1 MKKII
6 LACLMAFVGVH
17 LNAEPKWYGKA
28 YNKTNTQKGYLYG
41 SGSATSKEA
50 SKQKAL
56 ADLVAS
62 ISVVVNSQIHIQKSR
77 VDNKLKSSDS
87 QTINL
92 KTDDLELNNVEIVN
106 QEAQKGIYY
115 TRVRI
120 NQNLF
125 LQGLRDKYNAL
136 YGQFSTLMPK
146 VCKGVF
152 LQQSKSMGDLLAKAM
167 PIERILKA
175 YSVPVSSLENY
186 EKIYYQNAFKPK
198 VQITFDNNSDAE
210 IKAALISAYARVL
223 TPSDEEKLYQIKNEV
238 FTDSANGITRIRVVV
253 SASDCQGTPVLNRGL
268 EVDEKNK
275 NFAITR
281 LQSLLYKE
289 LKDYANK
296 EGQGNTGL

>member
-6 LACLMAFVGVH
+6 LACLMAFVGAN
-17 LNAEPKWYGKA
+17 LSAEPKWYSKV

-175 YSVPVSSLENY
+175 YSVPVGSLENY

-198 VQITFDNNSDAE
+198 VQITFDNNSDTE
-210 IKAALISAYARVL
+210 IKNALISAYARVL

-238 FTDSANGITRIRVVV
+238 FTDSADGTTRIRVVV
-253 SASDCQGTPVLNRGL
+253 SASDCQGTPVLNRSL

>member
-6 LACLMAFVGVH
+6 LACLVTFLSAN
-17 LNAEPKWYGKA
+17 LSAEPKWYSKA

-92 KTDDLELNNVEIVN
+92 KTDDLELDNVEIVN
-106 QEAQKGIYY
+106 QEVQDGIYY
-115 TRVRI
+115 TRLRI

-125 LQGLRDKYNAL
+125 LQGLSDKYNAL
-136 YGQFSTLMPK
+136 YGQFATLMPK
-146 VCKGVF
+146 ACKGVF

-167 PIERILKA
+167 PMERILKA
-175 YSVPVSSLENY
+175 YSIPVKSLESY
-186 EKIYYQNAFKPK
+186 EKMYYQNAFKPK
-198 VQITFDNNSDAE
+198 VQIVFNDDSDTE
-210 IKAALISAYARVL
+210 IKDALLGAYARVL
-223 TPSDEEKLYQIKNEV
+223 TPSNEEKLYQIKNEV
-238 FTDSANGITRIRVVV
+238 FTDSNNGITRIRVIIN
-253 SASDCQGTPVLNRGL
+253 ASDCQGSPILNKNI

-289 LKDYANK
+289 LKNYANK

>member
-6 LACLMAFVGVH
+6 LACLMVFVGAN
-17 LNAEPKWYGKA
+17 LSAEPKWYSKA

-198 VQITFDNNSDAE
+198 VQITFDNNSDTE

-238 FTDSANGITRIRVVV
+238 FTDSANGT
-253 SASDCQGTPVLNRGL
+253 T
-268 EVDEKNK
+268 
-275 NFAITR
+275 
-281 LQSLLYKE
+281 
-289 LKDYANK
+289 
-296 EGQGNTGL
+296 

>member
-6 LACLMAFVGVH
+6 LACLVTFLSAN
-17 LNAEPKWYGKA
+17 LSAEPKWYSKA

-92 KTDDLELNNVEIVN
+92 KTDDLELDNVEIVN
-106 QEAQKGIYY
+106 QEAQDGIYY
-115 TRVRI
+115 TRLRI

-125 LQGLRDKYNAL
+125 LQGLSDKYNAL
-136 YGQFSTLMPK
+136 YGQFATLMPK
-146 VCKGVF
+146 ACKGVF

-167 PIERILKA
+167 PMERILKA
-175 YSVPVSSLENY
+175 YSIPVKSLESY
-186 EKIYYQNAFKPK
+186 EKMYYQNAFKPK
-198 VQITFDNNSDAE
+198 VQIVFNDDSDTE
-210 IKAALISAYARVL
+210 IKDALLGTYARVL

-238 FTDSANGITRIRVVV
+238 FTDSNNGITRIRVIIN
-253 SASDCQGTPVLNRGL
+253 ASDCQGSPILNKNI

-289 LKDYANK
+289 LKNYANK

>member
-6 LACLMAFVGVH
+6 LACLVTFLSAN
-17 LNAEPKWYGKA
+17 LSAEPKWYSKA

-92 KTDDLELNNVEIVN
+92 KTDDLELDNVEIVN
-106 QEAQKGIYY
+106 QEVQDGIYY
-115 TRVRI
+115 TRLRI

-125 LQGLRDKYNAL
+125 LQGLSDKYNAL
-136 YGQFSTLMPK
+136 YGQFATLMPK
-146 VCKGVF
+146 ACKGVF

-167 PIERILKA
+167 PMERILKA
-175 YSVPVSSLENY
+175 YSIPVKSLESY
-186 EKIYYQNAFKPK
+186 EKMYYQNAFKPK
-198 VQITFDNNSDAE
+198 VQIVFNDDSDTE
-210 IKAALISAYARVL
+210 IKDALLGAYARVL
-223 TPSDEEKLYQIKNEV
+223 TPSNEEKLYQIKNEV
-238 FTDSANGITRIRVVV
+238 FTDSNNGTTRIRVIIN
-253 SASDCQGTPVLNRGL
+253 ASDCQGSPILNKNI

-289 LKDYANK
+289 LKNYANK

>member
-6 LACLMAFVGVH
+6 LACLMAFVGAN
-17 LNAEPKWYGKA
+17 LSAEPKWYGKA

-146 VCKGVF
+146 VCKGFF

-210 IKAALISAYARVL
+210 IKNALISAYARVL

-238 FTDSANGITRIRVVV
+238 FTDSANGTTRIRVVV
-253 SASDCQGTPVLNRGL
+253 SASDCQGTPVLNRSL

>member
-6 LACLMAFVGVH
+6 LACLVTFLSAN
-17 LNAEPKWYGKA
+17 LSAEPKWYSKA

-92 KTDDLELNNVEIVN
+92 KTDDLELDNVEIVN

-125 LQGLRDKYNAL
+125 LQGLSDKYNAL
-136 YGQFSTLMPK
+136 YGQFATLMPK
-146 VCKGVF
+146 ACKGVF

-167 PIERILKA
+167 PMERILKA
-175 YSVPVSSLENY
+175 YSIPVRSLESY

-198 VQITFDNNSDAE
+198 VQIVFNDNSDTE
-210 IKAALISAYARVL
+210 IKDALLGAYARIL

-238 FTDSANGITRIRVVV
+238 FTENNNGTTRIRVVV
-253 SASDCQGTPVLNRGL
+253 SASDCQGSPILNKNI

-289 LKDYANK
+289 LKNYANK

>member
-6 LACLMAFVGVH
+6 LACLVTF
-17 LNAEPKWYGKA
+17 LSTNLSAEPKWYSKA

-92 KTDDLELNNVEIVN
+92 KTDDLELDNVEIVN
-106 QEAQKGIYY
+106 QEAQDGIYY
-115 TRVRI
+115 TRLRI

-125 LQGLRDKYNAL
+125 LQGLSDKYNAL
-136 YGQFSTLMPK
+136 YGQFATLMPK
-146 VCKGVF
+146 ACKGVF

-167 PIERILKA
+167 PMERILKA
-175 YSVPVSSLENY
+175 YSIPVKSLESY
-186 EKIYYQNAFKPK
+186 EKMYYQNAFKPK
-198 VQITFDNNSDAE
+198 VQIVFNDDSDTE
-210 IKAALISAYARVL
+210 IKDALLGAYARVL

-238 FTDSANGITRIRVVV
+238 FTESNNGVTRIRVIIN
-253 SASDCQGTPVLNRGL
+253 ASDCQGSPILNKNI

-289 LKDYANK
+289 LKNYANK

>member
-17 LNAEPKWYGKA
+17 LNAEPRWYSKA
-28 YNKTNTQKGYLYG
+28 YKKEQKGYFYG
-41 SGSATSKEA
+41 NGAAASKEA
-50 SKQKAL
+50 SKERAL

-62 ISVVVNSQIHIQKSR
+62 ISVVVNSQIHIQRSR
-77 VDNKLKSSDS
+77 MNNKLQSSDS

-92 KTDDLELNNVEIVN
+92 KTDDLELNNAEIVK

-115 TRVRI
+115 TQLRI
-120 NQNLF
+120 NKDLF

-136 YGQFSTLMPK
+136 YEQFFTLMPK
-146 VCKGVF
+146 ACKGFF
-152 LQQSKSMGDLLAKAM
+152 LQQSKGIGELLAQTM
-167 PIERILKA
+167 PMERILKA

-198 VQITFDNNSDAE
+198 VQLVFNDNSDAE
-210 IKAALISAYARVL
+210 IKSALISAYARVL

-238 FTDSANGITRIRVVV
+238 FTDSANGITHIRVVV
-253 SASDCQGTPVLNRGL
+253 SASDCQGTPVLNRNI
-268 EVDEKNK
+268 EVNEKDK

>member
-6 LACLMAFVGVH
+6 LACLVTFLSAN
-17 LNAEPKWYGKA
+17 LSAEPKWYSKA

-92 KTDDLELNNVEIVN
+92 KTDDLELDNVEIVN
-106 QEAQKGIYY
+106 QEAQDGIYY
-115 TRVRI
+115 TRLRI

-125 LQGLRDKYNAL
+125 LQGLSDKYNAL
-136 YGQFSTLMPK
+136 YGQFATLMPK
-146 VCKGVF
+146 ACKGVF

-167 PIERILKA
+167 PMERILKA
-175 YSVPVSSLENY
+175 YSIPVKSLESY
-186 EKIYYQNAFKPK
+186 EKMYYQNAFKPK
-198 VQITFDNNSDAE
+198 VQIVFNDNSDTE
-210 IKAALISAYARVL
+210 IKDALLGAYARVL

-238 FTDSANGITRIRVVV
+238 FTESNNGVTRIRVIIN
-253 SASDCQGTPVLNRGL
+253 ASDCQGSPILNKNI

-289 LKDYANK
+289 LKNYANK

>member
-6 LACLMAFVGVH
+6 LACLVTFLSAN
-17 LNAEPKWYGKA
+17 LSAEPKWYSKA

-92 KTDDLELNNVEIVN
+92 KTDDLELDNVEIVN
-106 QEAQKGIYY
+106 QEAQDGIYY
-115 TRVRI
+115 TRLRI

-125 LQGLRDKYNAL
+125 LQGLSDKYNAL
-136 YGQFSTLMPK
+136 YGQFATLMPK
-146 VCKGVF
+146 ACKGVF

-175 YSVPVSSLENY
+175 YSIPVKSLESY
-186 EKIYYQNAFKPK
+186 EKMYYQNAFKPK
-198 VQITFDNNSDAE
+198 VQIVFNDDSDTE
-210 IKAALISAYARVL
+210 IKDALLGAYARVL
-223 TPSDEEKLYQIKNEV
+223 TPSNEEKLYQIKNEV
-238 FTDSANGITRIRVVV
+238 FTDSNNGITRIRVIIN
-253 SASDCQGTPVLNRGL
+253 ASDCQGSPILNKNI

-289 LKDYANK
+289 LKNYANK

>member
-6 LACLMAFVGVH
+6 LACLVTFLSAN
-17 LNAEPKWYGKA
+17 LSAEPKWYSKA

-92 KTDDLELNNVEIVN
+92 KTDDLELDNVEIVN
-106 QEAQKGIYY
+106 QEAQDGIYY
-115 TRVRI
+115 TRLRI

-125 LQGLRDKYNAL
+125 LQGLSDKYNAL
-136 YGQFSTLMPK
+136 YGQFATLMPK
-146 VCKGVF
+146 ACKGVF

-167 PIERILKA
+167 PMERILKA
-175 YSVPVSSLENY
+175 YSIPVKSLESY
-186 EKIYYQNAFKPK
+186 EKMYYQNAFKPK
-198 VQITFDNNSDAE
+198 VQIVFNDDSDTE
-210 IKAALISAYARVL
+210 IKDALLGAYARVL

-238 FTDSANGITRIRVVV
+238 FTESNNGVTRIRVIIN
-253 SASDCQGTPVLNRGL
+253 ASDCQGSPILNKNI

-289 LKDYANK
+289 LKNYANK

>member
-6 LACLMAFVGVH
+6 LACLVTFLSAN
-17 LNAEPKWYGKA
+17 LSAEPKWYSKA

-92 KTDDLELNNVEIVN
+92 KTDDLELDNVEIVN
-106 QEAQKGIYY
+106 QEAQDGIYY
-115 TRVRI
+115 TRLRI

-125 LQGLRDKYNAL
+125 LQGLSDKYNAL
-136 YGQFSTLMPK
+136 YGQFATLMPK
-146 VCKGVF
+146 ACKGVF

-167 PIERILKA
+167 PMERILKA
-175 YSVPVSSLENY
+175 YSIPVKSLESY
-186 EKIYYQNAFKPK
+186 EKMYYQNAFKPK
-198 VQITFDNNSDAE
+198 VQIVFNDDSDTE
-210 IKAALISAYARVL
+210 IKDALLGAYARVL
-223 TPSDEEKLYQIKNEV
+223 TPSNEEKLYQIKNEV
-238 FTDSANGITRIRVVV
+238 FTDSNNGITRIRVIIN
-253 SASDCQGTPVLNRGL
+253 ASDCQGSPILNKNI

-289 LKDYANK
+289 LKNYANK

>member
-1 MKKII
+1 M
-6 LACLMAFVGVH
+6 
-17 LNAEPKWYGKA
+17 
-28 YNKTNTQKGYLYG
+28 
-41 SGSATSKEA
+41 
-50 SKQKAL
+50 
-56 ADLVAS
+56 
-62 ISVVVNSQIHIQKSR
+62 
-77 VDNKLKSSDS
+77 
-87 QTINL
+87 
-92 KTDDLELNNVEIVN
+92 NNVEIIN

-152 LQQSKSMGDLLAKAM
+152 LQQSKNMGDLLAKAM

-210 IKAALISAYARVL
+210 IKSALISAYARVL

-253 SASDCQGTPVLNRGL
+253 SASDCQGTPVLNRSL

>member
-6 LACLMAFVGVH
+6 LACLMAFMGVH
-17 LNAEPKWYGKA
+17 LNAEPKWYSKA
-28 YNKTNTQKGYLYG
+28 YKKEQKGYFYG
-41 SGSATSKEA
+41 NGAATSKEA
-50 SKQKAL
+50 SKERAL

-62 ISVVVNSQIHIQKSR
+62 ISVVVNSQIHIQRSR
-77 VDNKLKSSDS
+77 MNNKLQSSDS

-92 KTDDLELNNVEIVN
+92 KTDDLELNNTEIVK

-115 TRVRI
+115 TQLRI
-120 NQNLF
+120 NKDLF

-136 YGQFSTLMPK
+136 YEQFFTLMPK
-146 VCKGVF
+146 TCKGFF
-152 LQQSKSMGDLLAKAM
+152 LQQSKGMGELLAQAM

-175 YSVPVSSLENY
+175 FSVPVSSLEDY

-198 VQITFDNNSDAE
+198 VQLVFNDNSDAE
-210 IKAALISAYARVL
+210 IKSALISAYARVL

-238 FTDSANGITRIRVVV
+238 FTNNANGITRIRLFI
-253 SASDCQGTPVLNRGL
+253 SASDCQGTPVLNRNI
-268 EVDEKNK
+268 EVNEKDK